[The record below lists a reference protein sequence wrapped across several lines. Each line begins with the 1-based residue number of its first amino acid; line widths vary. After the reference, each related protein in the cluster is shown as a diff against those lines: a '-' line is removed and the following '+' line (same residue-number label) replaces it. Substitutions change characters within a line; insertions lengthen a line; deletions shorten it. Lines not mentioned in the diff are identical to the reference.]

1 MAVIKFASREIICK
15 IVYYGPGRSGK
26 TTSIKYIYSRIPNN
40 RKSDMISLATKEDRT
55 LFFDFLPLELGNF
68 KGFKAR
74 LQVYTVPGQVIY
86 DSTRKLVLRGA
97 DGVVF
102 VADSQEERFDDNKWS
117 WENMLENLEENNLT
131 MSDFPIVF
139 EYNKRDLENITS
151 VEKLENQLNYD
162 NCPFFP
168 TIATQGKGVVPAFKT
183 IGVLVLKKIKSKL
196 GEESV

>member
-26 TTSIKYIYSRIPNN
+26 TTSIKYIYSNIPDN

-117 WENMLENLEENNLT
+117 WENMLENLEENNIT
-131 MSDFPIVF
+131 ISDFPIVF

-151 VEKLENQLNYD
+151 VEELGNQLNYD

-168 TIATQGKGVVPAFKT
+168 TVATQGKNIIPAFKT
-183 IGVLVLKKIKSKL
+183 IGVLVLKKIKTKL

>member
-26 TTSIKYIYSRIPNN
+26 TTSIKYIYSHIPNN

-168 TIATQGKGVVPAFKT
+168 TVATQGEGLVPAFKT
-183 IGVLVLKKIKSKL
+183 IGVLVLKKIKTKL
-196 GEESV
+196 GEEIV

>member
-26 TTSIKYIYSRIPNN
+26 TTSIKYIYSNIPDN

-117 WENMLENLEENNLT
+117 WENMLENLEENNIT
-131 MSDFPIVF
+131 ISDFPIVF

-151 VEKLENQLNYD
+151 VEALGNQLNYD

-168 TIATQGKGVVPAFKT
+168 TVATQGKNIIPAFKA
-183 IGVLVLKKIKSKL
+183 IGVLVLKKIKTKL

>member
-102 VADSQEERFDDNKWS
+102 VADSQEGRFDDNKWS
-117 WENMLENLEENNLT
+117 WENMLENFEENNIT
-131 MSDFPIVF
+131 MGDFPIVF

-183 IGVLVLKKIKSKL
+183 IGVLVLKKIKTKL